1 MHMSPEQQSKSTEQL
16 LIVKSQVDADMR
28 RLEADVKEAY
38 TKGDRT
44 KGDAMIAEAT
54 STLLSMRHLINR
66 EISMGSQ
73 KILEDKEVVKS
84 ALKSVMQLKAALT
97 KDTVADLKDGKE
109 GAAKAAQKT
118 LNISE
123 DGMKGLEKEGL
134 TQEQIQV
141 LVAFIEK
148 SAELL
153 LTPQYFNTKNLLLM
167 ARFYIKILRNPLY
180 IKLNKGEDPTKTAFE
195 DQYCDYISEPTT
207 AMFGELLYQ
216 SIVGAAH
223 DNANKF
229 LEQPIGSIVARFRY
243 LNNRVSQQK
252 YGTTLIPDD
261 ERQKERVFAGASG
274 KKGHV
279 ADLSKGP
286 LGQYEARSEEDRVSY
301 DRQSFE
307 KTKSV
312 IAERLKTSCKN
323 LGIDNEGVTIDV
335 TLPTGQVVKKFDEVH
350 TNATS
355 YEYYAITD
363 NLDFP
368 AIPATATTPAIPRSP
383 GSSRPIHERLTQVKN
398 AINARETVLLS
409 TPGISKGDRDRYIAE
424 ATTLKSSVRTYD
436 FVCSLESS
444 EEFEKNY
451 RKYYQYHLSLI
462 PAGVPEREKKAAIAV
477 AHEFRDAIHFLNNN
491 ILFGQVVNQ
500 SGDPIIEFQT
510 AATQGNPYVNPF
522 TMYSKIA
529 NALTQIKTNPIS
541 SAINGTGTAAT
552 EPNQFARSRLGGSQ
566 WVETSDGRERLVHTT
581 EEDFKIDDSMS
592 GFLEELEVYMK
603 SEKDLLEGGYN
614 FRYVINTGAQGKSRG
629 VMDTIAAM
637 TDQTMTAEVID
648 RLYAS
653 ENRKELVM
661 IQSAA
666 QQLMIS
672 TLGEGLWKNDERLRE
687 LKFNST
693 SGIQSKLKEYIDATF
708 RDIPAPRRQ
717 TLLQQSLNIMYAT
730 QFRYHLLMS
739 YTTPPQTFAGVGY
752 DPTMRNMVF
761 DPYYS
766 WRRFALSS
774 DKFDHDGFMKGTY
787 FLPKNKE
794 ALNARLKQ
802 IGLDEHYDFEEI
814 FQEGGRAYQNSQDIG
829 HLAYLLSKYHV
840 TKDGKVNNSWVGGPI
855 NEFKQGG
862 IHEMRGWRFVWGI
875 KANLPK
881 RYVEEDSN
889 GKNYS
894 IKTDSPDAYTNVWKS
909 IENVGAN
916 EIEGAIESWFTPE
929 YAKKK
934 QNEPAKV
941 PSHAE
946 EACYKDLTK
955 HLFERYF
962 KTGSG
967 FGEAY
972 GYGRHANADAFY
984 KEEIEDK
991 VKSMLKNGEH
1001 DKINKKIF
1009 KPILYQALSTIV
1021 FERSPLEYL
1030 YRIRGQDEQ
1039 NGTMLVKQIRD
1050 KFKAS
1055 AAFGMV
1061 GTAPPALS
1069 AEAWTKRW
1077 DETTGDLTFV
1087 QARMRKLVDQDI
1099 ETNRSAWKAS
1109 DTDHPSNIYGDKAAA
1124 RSAVNGGKGYVIDAD
1139 EIKMILI
1146 HKETGLKI
1154 DTTAERGAAL
1164 TAYNTADPVIKAKI
1178 DRALLLHR
1186 EIKESMMRAPAESET
1201 DHLLDELSTEVRSHG
1216 KLDAHLFEHEGRFEK
1231 LEKLMQNPHG
1241 HLDENR
1247 QLDLVDAW
1255 AQAKRNRVNRA
1266 KWFTEKVVEGY
1277 HGHISFMA
1285 DHSPLYITYTNTDRR
1300 VVARAASDCFDGAE
1314 NLKTYRGDPFREG
1327 SFLEMLKDAVRKGDE
1342 TWGSLKSFITKNRKT
1357 YVNSIGNPD
1366 IFMPVIKDDLR
1377 IMLYALS
1384 QKGAV
1389 RTLSPIDKW
1398 SSWLDPKGHSI
1409 AAEAWTWWEGH
1420 DFNALEIRKFLIVFG
1435 KSNGFRPNQ
1444 IQEFLKEFR
1453 ATWADVLKEH
1463 AVEWGSYLL
1472 IYSIATWSSKI
1483 LKKLEGGG
1491 SHH

>member
-1 MHMSPEQQSKSTEQL
+1 MRMLPEQQSKSTQEL
-16 LIVKSQVDADMR
+16 LITRSKVDADMR
-28 RLEADVKEAY
+28 KLEAEVKEAY
-38 TKGDRT
+38 AKGDRT
-44 KGDAMIAEAT
+44 KGDAIIAEAT
-54 STLLSMRHLINR
+54 STLLSMEQIINH
-66 EISMGSQ
+66 EIT
-73 KILEDKEVVKS
+73 KDYLNEREDKKAIES

-97 KDTVADLKDGKE
+97 KDTVADLKNGKE
-109 GAAKAAQKT
+109 VSAKAAQKT

-153 LTPQYFNTKNLLLM
+153 LSPQYFNTKNLLLM

-216 SIVGAAH
+216 SIIGAAH
-223 DNANKF
+223 DNADRF
-229 LEQPIGSIVARFRY
+229 LGQPVGSIVVRFRY

-323 LGIDNEGVTIDV
+323 LRITSEGVKII
-335 TLPTGQVVKKFDEVH
+335 TLHDPALPATPNNIKSIVFDPIATGPD
-350 TNATS
+350 S
-355 YEYYAITD
+355 YEYYAETD
-363 NLDFP
+363 NPPSPP
-368 AIPATATTPAIPRSP
+368 AAPAPIYQRLGLVKQAIEDRRTALLPAT
-383 GSSRPIHERLTQVKN
+383 V
-398 AINARETVLLS
+398 
-409 TPGISKGDRDRYIAE
+409 SKAERDRVEAE
-424 ATTLKSSVRTYD
+424 IWTLKSSVRTYD

-529 NALTQIKTNPIS
+529 NALTLIKTNPIS
-541 SAINGTGTAAT
+541 SAINGPGTTAA
-552 EPNQFARSRLGGSQ
+552 EPNQFARSRLGGAQ
-566 WVETSDGRERLVHTT
+566 WVETPDGRERLVHTT
-581 EEDFKIDDSMS
+581 EEDYQIDDSMA

-614 FRYVINTGAQGKSRG
+614 FRFVINTGAQGKSRG

-672 TLGEGLWKNDERLRE
+672 TLGEGLWKNDERLRA

-717 TLLQQSLNIMYAT
+717 TMLQQSLNIMYAT

-752 DPTMRNMVF
+752 DSTMRNMVF

-774 DKFDHDGFMKGTY
+774 DKFNHDGFMKGTY
-787 FLPKNKE
+787 FLPKDKS
-794 ALNARLKQ
+794 ALNERLKQ

-814 FQEGGRAYQNSQDIG
+814 FQEGGRAYQNSQSIG

-881 RYVEEDSN
+881 RYVKEDPN

-894 IKTDSPDAYTNVWKS
+894 IKTELPDAYTNVWKS
-909 IENVGAN
+909 LENVGAN
-916 EIEGAIESWFTPE
+916 EIEGAIESWFLTQDGHGE
-929 YAKKK
+929 HSK
-934 QNEPAKV
+934 
-941 PSHAE
+941 E
-946 EACYKDLTK
+946 ERTQELMK
-955 HLFERYF
+955 HLYDRYF
-962 KTGSG
+962 KAGSG

-972 GYGRHANADAFY
+972 GYAGSANADEFY
-984 KEEIEDK
+984 RDHVASKIEKLKKEGKEKDIPKK
-991 VKSMLKNGEH
+991 VL
-1001 DKINKKIF
+1001 
-1009 KPILYQALSTIV
+1009 KPILYQALSTMV

-1030 YRIRGQDEQ
+1030 YRLRGQDEQ

-1050 KFKAS
+1050 KFKTS
-1055 AAFGMV
+1055 PAFGMV
-1061 GTAPPALS
+1061 GTAPTALS
-1069 AEAWTKRW
+1069 EEAWTRRW

-1087 QARMRKLVDQDI
+1087 QARMRKLVDEDI
-1099 ETNRSAWKAS
+1099 ENNRVAWKAS
-1109 DTDHPSNIYGDKAAA
+1109 DSDHPSNIYGDKAAA

-1154 DTTAERGAAL
+1154 DTLAERSTAL
-1164 TAYNTADPVIKAKI
+1164 TAYNTADPVTKAKI
-1178 DRALLLHR
+1178 DRALMLHR
-1186 EIKESMMRAPAESET
+1186 EIKDSMMRAPAESET
-1201 DHLLDELSTEVRSHG
+1201 DHLLDQLSAEVQTHG
-1216 KLDAHLFEHEGRFEK
+1216 KLKEHQFEHGGTFEK
-1231 LEKLMQNPHG
+1231 LAKLMQNPHG
-1241 HLDENR
+1241 HLDHNR

-1255 AQAKRNRVNRA
+1255 RQAKQGRVTRA

-1327 SFLEMLKDAVRKGDE
+1327 SFLEMLKDSVRKGDE

-1357 YVNSIGNPD
+1357 YVNSIGDPD
-1366 IFMPVIKDDLR
+1366 IFMPAIKDDLR

-1409 AAEAWTWWEGH
+1409 AAEAWTWWEAH

-1435 KSNGFRPNQ
+1435 KSNGFQPNQ

-1453 ATWADVLKEH
+1453 ATWGDVLKEH
-1463 AVEWGSYLL
+1463 AIEWGSYLL
-1472 IYSIATWSSKI
+1472 VYSIATWSSKI

>member
-38 TKGDRT
+38 AKGDRT

-54 STLLSMRHLINR
+54 STLLSLRHLINR

-97 KDTVADLKDGKE
+97 KDTVADLKNGKE

-153 LTPQYFNTKNLLLM
+153 LSPQYFNTKNLLLM
-167 ARFYIKILRNPLY
+167 ARFYIKILRNPLH
-180 IKLNKGEDPTKTAFE
+180 IKLNKAEDPTKTAFE

-216 SIVGAAH
+216 SIISAAH

-229 LEQPIGSIVARFRY
+229 LEQPVGSIVARFRY

-261 ERQKERVFAGASG
+261 ERQKELVFAGKSG
-274 KKGHV
+274 KGGRV
-279 ADLSKGP
+279 TDPRLGP
-286 LGQYEARSEEDRVSY
+286 IGNYGVRTEEDRVSY
-301 DRQSFE
+301 DRQSLE
-307 KTKSV
+307 KTKTI
-312 IAERLKTSCKN
+312 IAERLRTSCIRLDIK
-323 LGIDNEGVTIDV
+323 EPGVQVPNPAGTIP
-335 TLPTGQVVKKFDEVH
+335 PTVFDPIA
-350 TNATS
+350 TTPTS
-355 YEYYAITD
+355 YEYFAETD
-363 NLDFP
+363 NLDLP
-368 AIPATATTPAIPRSP
+368 GSP
-383 GSSRPIHERLTQVKN
+383 GSSRPIYERLTQVKT
-398 AINARETVLLS
+398 AIEAKKTAMLATPVSKET
-409 TPGISKGDRDRYIAE
+409 RDRIE
-424 ATTLKSSVRTYD
+424 SEIMTLKSSVRTYD
-436 FVCSLESS
+436 FVNSLEDS
-444 EEFEKNY
+444 EKFEENY
-451 RKYYQYHLSLI
+451 RKYYQYHLSTFTT
-462 PAGVPEREKKAAIAV
+462 GTQKEREKKAAIETAR
-477 AHEFRDAIHFLNNN
+477 EFRDAIHFLNNN

-500 SGDPIIEFQT
+500 SGDPTMEFQT

-522 TMYSKIA
+522 TMYSKITT
-529 NALTQIKTNPIS
+529 ALNSIKANPIDHP
-541 SAINGTGTAAT
+541 ITGTTPTT
-552 EPNQFARSRLGGSQ
+552 ELNQFARSRLGGAQ
-566 WVETSDGRERLVHTT
+566 WVETSDGRERLAHTT
-581 EEDFKIDDSMS
+581 EEDYQIDDSMS

-614 FRYVINTGAQGKSRG
+614 FRFVINTGAQGKSRG

-637 TDQTMTAEVID
+637 TEQTMTADVID

-672 TLGEGLWKNDERLRE
+672 TLGEGLWKNDDRLRA

-752 DPTMRNMVF
+752 DATMRNMVF
-761 DPYYS
+761 DPYYN
-766 WRRFALSS
+766 WRRFALAS

-787 FLPKNKE
+787 FLPKDKS
-794 ALNARLKQ
+794 ALNERLKQ
-802 IGLDEHYDFEEI
+802 IGLSEDYNFEEI
-814 FQEGGRAYQNSQDIG
+814 FQEGGRAYQNSQSIG

-840 TKDGKVNNSWVGGPI
+840 TADGKVNNSWVGGPI

-862 IHEMRGWRFVWGI
+862 IHELRGWRFVWGI

-881 RYVEEDSN
+881 RCVGEDPN

-894 IKTDSPDAYTNVWKS
+894 IKTELPDAYTNVWKS

-916 EIEGAIESWFTPE
+916 EIEGAIESWFLE
-929 YAKKK
+929 QDGHGEHSK
-934 QNEPAKV
+934 
-941 PSHAE
+941 E
-946 EACYKDLTK
+946 ECTKELMK
-955 HLFERYF
+955 HLFDRYF
-962 KTGSG
+962 KAGSG

-972 GYGRHANADAFY
+972 GYAGSANADEFY
-984 KEEIEDK
+984 RDHVASKIEKLKKEGKEKDIPKK
-991 VKSMLKNGEH
+991 VL
-1001 DKINKKIF
+1001 

-1030 YRIRGQDEQ
+1030 YRLRGQDEQ

-1055 AAFGMV
+1055 ASFGMV
-1061 GTAPPALS
+1061 GTTPPALS
-1069 AEAWTKRW
+1069 EEAWTKRW

-1099 ETNRSAWKAS
+1099 ENNRAAWKAS
-1109 DTDHPSNIYGDKAAA
+1109 DPDHPSNIYGDKAAA
-1124 RSAVNGGKGYVIDAD
+1124 RSAVNEGKGYVIDTD
-1139 EIKMILI
+1139 EIKMILV
-1146 HKETGLKI
+1146 HKELGLNI
-1154 DTTAERGAAL
+1154 DTIAERHAAL
-1164 TAYNTADPVIKAKI
+1164 AAYNTADPVIKAKI

-1186 EIKESMMRAPAESET
+1186 EIKESMMRAPTESET
-1201 DHLLDELSTEVRSHG
+1201 DHLLDELSTEVRAHG
-1216 KLDAHLFEHEGRFEK
+1216 KLDKHLFEDGQRFGE
-1231 LEKLMQNPHG
+1231 LAKLMQNPHG
-1241 HLDENR
+1241 HLDDNR
-1247 QLDLVDAW
+1247 QFDLVEAW
-1255 AQAKRNRVNRA
+1255 QKAKSSRKNRA

-1277 HGHISFMA
+1277 HGHISFMT

-1300 VVARAASDCFDGAE
+1300 VVARAADDCFQGAE

-1342 TWGSLKSFITKNRKT
+1342 TWGSLKSFITKNRKI

-1366 IFMPVIKDDLR
+1366 IFMPAIKDDLR

-1389 RTLSPIDKW
+1389 RSWCPIEKW

-1420 DFNALEIRKFLIVFG
+1420 DFNALEMRKFLIVFG

-1483 LKKLEGGG
+1483 LKKLEGGD
-1491 SHH
+1491 HH